1 MKRTKPPFDLIIRK
15 GNRYVVLKRDLA
27 EFFTKHPISIKF
39 YNWITDMKIADE
51 SFYSTLVTV
60 NVTKNGK
67 IIQDLNTDTFNRQA
81 SKVIF
86 VAVIIR
92 PLLKSSISNI
102 IGVVYMLISDSL
114 DLA

>member
-27 EFFTKHPISIKF
+27 EFLTKHPISIKF

-81 SKVIF
+81 SKVF
-86 VAVIIR
+86 F
-92 PLLKSSISNI
+92 
-102 IGVVYMLISDSL
+102 D
-114 DLA
+114 